1 MSRWRYLASIAWRDA
16 RPARRRLL
24 LFTSSI
30 SIGVAAL
37 VAIDSYSA
45 NVVRS
50 VSAQSR
56 EILGADL
63 SLSSR
68 QPFSQPIVR
77 LIDSLHAAGAGVDYA
92 TNFASM
98 AVVPRLRG

>member
-1 MSRWRYLASIAWRDA
+1 MRRWGRLASLAWRDA

-50 VSAQSR
+50 VAEQSR
-56 EILGADL
+56 AILGADL
-63 SLSSR
+63 SLSAR
-68 QPFSQPIVR
+68 QP
-77 LIDSLHAAGAGVDYA
+77 L
-92 TNFASM
+92 
-98 AVVPRLRG
+98 